1 MTKREMVI
9 YECKGRQQLINI
21 YELSRLVELHPALI
35 EKLYWLGVID
45 PQVEEPELLF
55 EDRVIARIDKIMRL
69 KKDLGVNY
77 AGCAIILDLLDK
89 IKIMERKL
97 LQYEKEFWK

>member
-1 MTKREMVI
+1 MSKREIVI
-9 YECKGRQQLINI
+9 YECKGRQHLMNI
-21 YELSRLVELHPALI
+21 YELSRLVELHPTLI

-77 AGCAIILDLLDK
+77 DGCAIILDLLDK
-89 IKIMERKL
+89 ITMLEKNLRHYER
-97 LQYEKEFWK
+97 EFRK